1 MENITIVCE
10 ENGVRIDKYINIDGI
25 TRSSVQRL
33 IENGSITV
41 NGLATKNNYKL
52 KSGDVIATLYSSDQ
66 KLFNDAQSVLIDAL
80 TISKDKPKVS
90 PTIIKVITKD
100 EV

>member
-1 MENITIVCE
+1 MN
-10 ENGVRIDKYINIDGI
+10 RIAGRTWVVILLASLLLGAGRKTKEDAIDPLAG
-25 TRSSVQRL
+25 L
-33 IENGSITV
+33 ILHKKTGD
-41 NGLATKNNYKL
+41 YL